1 MIYLDNAATS
11 RVTQNVIDVITNDL
25 VNNWSNPSSIY
36 EFDNSKKI
44 LANARGTIASC
55 LNCDPEEI
63 YFTSGSSEGNA
74 WAVQQKSKTMCSA
87 YEHHNIINNPK
98 SVIVDEDYLD
108 RTAIVIGNNTV
119 DIVNNYENFLVSWMM
134 VNNETGEMFNTKY
147 IANLAHFIGASY
159 HCDITQAVG
168 NMPIDLHGK
177 HSYIDIA
184 TASAHKFHGPKGIGF
199 IYFNKNTFPQDKI
212 KPLIYGGI
220 QENNKRAGTENIPY
234 IDGMAV
240 ALKDAVDNV
249 MEKHKHC
256 THLKARYYEELM
268 KNFAPENMMIVSPA
282 KSIASTATVC
292 FKDIEGEIMTAILAE
307 HEIYCSSGSACN
319 TGDLEPSSVLAGMK
333 IPDEYLRGEVR
344 ISMDL
349 SNTEEE
355 VVQTAKLLKSIYME
369 LTQQ

>member
-11 RVTQNVIDVITNDL
+11 RVAQNVIDVITNDL
-25 VNNWSNPSSIY
+25 ANNWSNPSSIY

-44 LANARGTIASC
+44 LSNARETIASC

-74 WAVQQKSKTMCSA
+74 WAIQQKSKTMCSA

-108 RTAIVIGNNTV
+108 RTAIVIGNNAV
-119 DIVNNYENFLVSWMM
+119 DIINNYENFLVSWMM

-159 HCDITQAVG
+159 HCDITQAIG

-240 ALKDAVDNV
+240 ALKDA
-249 MEKHKHC
+249 
-256 THLKARYYEELM
+256 
-268 KNFAPENMMIVSPA
+268 ENMMIVSPA

-355 VVQTAKLLKSIYME
+355 VVQTAKLLKNIYME